1 MLSDIKLHIPYFYY
15 SGKDVMLDELFLW
28 RPIKLIE
35 STYIEFMKEFIEFI
49 KEF

>member
-1 MLSDIKLHIPYFYY
+1 MLSDIRVTIPIFYFIR
-15 SGKDVMLDELFLW
+15 KDVMLDELFLW